1 MLARCAGGDKTMP
14 FIEVMFEQQKEWA
27 FGEGNPVPK
36 LFELAKQAG
45 FTQESFDKCLT
56 DQKLLDNITSGRT
69 RAADVFGVNATP
81 TFFINGKKLDGAPTM
96 EAFDKMIGPIL
107 GSDAPPPSQAAAP
120 AAPAAPATPAPE
132 GSSK

>member
-1 MLARCAGGDKTMP
+1 M
-14 FIEVMFEQQKEWA
+14 
-27 FGEGNPVPK
+27 
-36 LFELAKQAG
+36 
-45 FTQESFDKCLT
+45 
-56 DQKLLDNITSGRT
+56 
-69 RAADVFGVNATP
+69 FGVNATP